1 MPELDPLT
9 ILILAAVLLLAL
21 PAAVFALRA
30 GAAIAA
36 FARAHWFKSRLGSP
50 LEEAVLRRRAGL
62 LDSDVNLHITNARYL
77 SLADGG
83 RFDLLARLGFFPLLV
98 RHGCRTLIGTTCVR
112 FRRAVPLFARYT
124 LRSRLLGWDEKWF
137 YAEHRFDLDGRTAVL
152 VLAKFVVAASRG
164 RKLEPREALERMMGE
179 EHLVEPPALSPA
191 VVQLLRDS
199 DALMSPD

>member
-1 MPELDPLT
+1 MPELDPLA
-9 ILILAAVLLLAL
+9 ILVLAAVLLLAL
-21 PAAVFALRA
+21 PASVFVLRA
-30 GAAIAA
+30 MVAIA
-36 FARAHWFKSRLGSP
+36 FVARAHWFKSRLGSP

-98 RHGCRTLIGTTCVR
+98 RHGFRTLIGTTCVR
-112 FRRAVPLFARYT
+112 FRRAVPLFARYA

-137 YAEHRFDLDGRTAVL
+137 YVEHRFDLDGRAAVL
-152 VLAKFVVAASRG
+152 VLAKFLVAESRG
-164 RKLEPREALERMMGE
+164 RRLTPREALAQMMGE
-179 EHLVEPPALSPA
+179 EPPEPPALPA
-191 VVQLLRDS
+191 AAVQLLRDS